1 MTDEDVVTFTDSVL
15 NTQGRLMANNFV
27 PLTRDDV
34 LDIYKK
40 LM

>member
-1 MTDEDVVTFTDSVL
+1 MTDEDIVTFTDSVL
-15 NTQGRLMANNFV
+15 ITQGRLMANNFV